1 LEEMNSKYLFVMIA
15 ILALVPTTIFVSA
28 TNESSYQY
36 GYMKGYLT
44 LDPQNS
50 PTANWYP
57 ELKNDTCAPSPS
69 YKSGNIVIP
78 AVTNTTACEHGYFQG
93 WKDWCSDIKHAVG
106 CIGNITL
113 GDFPDTLLR
122 AHQQYI
128 VGAKAASNVSSPIC
142 PMGENAAYCLGWA
155 NNNTFDDEGCADSP
169 TANITRWLPGCI
181 GDNIPANQIG
191 ALPIL
196 VGNWHF
202 VNETEDGTKAITGT
216 LLFNNNGYMK
226 MTVHNKSGLGDYVL
240 EESWAYIGTKH
251 HILTICNGYGCQNST
266 LTTITP
272 NHIESVDSNNDTVHL
287 MRFHPSPSSLSA
299 DIAAAHPEESGMT
312 DNITVLYQDGQ
323 NRADLQN
330 YTGAL
335 SLYQKALAIDPNNV
349 KVLADMGRVLYNLHN
364 YTGAISAVDKALTIE
379 PRHAYALESK
389 GFLLYELGDYKQ
401 ALGYINKALELNV
414 SYQTLNI
421 KGLDLTKLG
430 DYGQAISAFNT
441 AIAVNPDDDSLYYNK
456 ALTLTDLALHDHNR
470 DDINLALQN
479 VDKAIDM
486 NVYDK
491 NAESLKLSLG
501 QLLFWAQHD

>member
-1 LEEMNSKYLFVMIA
+1 MGAMGERNFLRLAKHGPGDFLHSVPDADDRYYLMPMYDAWTNAFASPGTRTTGSGAGNFA
-15 ILALVPTTIFVSA
+15 IVGPTWNGTLP
-28 TNESSYQY
+28 N
-36 GYMKGYLT
+36 GLT
-44 LDPQNS
+44 KIES
-50 PTANWYP
+50 PTGMVA
-57 ELKNDTCAPSPS
+57 
-69 YKSGNIVIP
+69 
-78 AVTNTTACEHGYFQG
+78 
-93 WKDWCSDIKHAVG
+93 
-106 CIGNITL
+106 IGGRVL
-113 GDFPDTLLR
+113 
-122 AHQQYI
+122 Q
-128 VGAKAASNVSSPIC
+128 
-142 PMGENAAYCLGWA
+142 
-155 NNNTFDDEGCADSP
+155 
-169 TANITRWLPGCI
+169 
-181 GDNIPANQIG
+181 
-191 ALPIL
+191 
-196 VGNWHF
+196 
-202 VNETEDGTKAITGT
+202 
-216 LLFNNNGYMK
+216 NG
-226 MTVHNKSGLGDYVL
+226 
-240 EESWAYIGTKH
+240 
-251 HILTICNGYGCQNST
+251 
-266 LTTITP
+266 P
-272 NHIESVDSNNDTVHL
+272 
-287 MRFHPSPSSLSA
+287 A

-323 NRADLQN
+323 NQADLQN

-401 ALGYINKALELNV
+401 ALGYLNKALELNV

-441 AIAVNPDDDSLYYNK
+441 AIAVNPDDDSPYYNK

-486 NVYDK
+486 NVYDR